1 MLLYR
6 PTGLRELELVAA
18 SGWRQWPPR
27 LPDQPIF
34 YPVLTLSYAVSIARD
49 WNATD
54 AFSGYVGFVTR
65 FQISDAFAGRY
76 PVQQAGGRTH
86 TELWVPA
93 DELPTLNDNIRG
105 FIEVVGA
112 FNDPKSGVALDPH
125 THLPAGMSPPV
136 VAGPDSPGLSCP
148 CCRALTLRERGGF
161 LLCEVCF
168 WEDDGQDDLDAD
180 DVRGGPNGALSLS
193 QARENFARCGASDER
208 FLGQSRAPLAHER

>member
-1 MLLYR
+1 MILYR

-18 SGWRQWPPR
+18 SGWRRWPPR

-49 WNATD
+49 WNAND
-54 AFSGYVGFVTR
+54 AFSGFVGFVTR
-65 FQISDAFAGRY
+65 FQISDAFAARY

-93 DELPTLNDNIRG
+93 EELSTFNDNIRG

-112 FNDPKSGVALDPH
+112 FNGPKSGIALDPL
-125 THLPAGMSPPV
+125 THLPSGLRPPV
-136 VAGPDSPGLSCP
+136 VAGADAPGLSCP
-148 CCRALTLRERGGF
+148 CCRALTLSERGGF

-193 QARENFARCGASDER
+193 HARENFARCGACDER
-208 FLGQSRAPLAHER
+208 FSGQCRCPLPHER